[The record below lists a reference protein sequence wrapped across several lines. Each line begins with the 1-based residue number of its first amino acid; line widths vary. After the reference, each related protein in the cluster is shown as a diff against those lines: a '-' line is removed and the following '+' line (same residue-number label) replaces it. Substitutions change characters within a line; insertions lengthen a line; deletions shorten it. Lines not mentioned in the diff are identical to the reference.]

1 MPGLVVRVAELF
13 GDAVGQPVP
22 VGPVLVELDD
32 LGGVAQL
39 VGELLQHCGLLPGT
53 GRGVGGLQECVE
65 GGGDRCFVLG
75 EAEEVGVQFLGD
87 AVDGAAA
94 PAVAE
99 FDGCLGPGAEADD
112 HVARGGV
119 GVEVGGEGAGEV
131 VRGRGIGRRGGLQAD
146 VVNAS
151 LGARRSRPGGRPV
164 GRS

>member
-1 MPGLVVRVAELF
+1 MAELCGDVVGEPVPLGLVLVA
-13 GDAVGQPVP
+13 
-22 VGPVLVELDD
+22 LDD

-39 VGELLQHCGLLPGT
+39 IGELVQDRGPLLGI

-65 GGGDRCFVLG
+65 GGGDRGFVLG

-87 AVDGAAA
+87 AGDRAAA

-99 FDGCLGPGAEADD
+99 LDGCLVPGAEADD
-112 HVARGGV
+112 HVARGGG

-146 VVNAS
+146 VVKRVIGRAPVT
-151 LGARRSRPGGRPV
+151 AGRPV